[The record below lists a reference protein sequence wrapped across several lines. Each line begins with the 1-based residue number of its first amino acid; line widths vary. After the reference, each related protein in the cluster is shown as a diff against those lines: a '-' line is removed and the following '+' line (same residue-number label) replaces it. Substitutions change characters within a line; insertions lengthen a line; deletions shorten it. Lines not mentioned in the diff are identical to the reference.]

1 MKGKIDPIDLLIKA
15 LGYILTAAVAAALT
29 LLICT
34 GTGVAGNSK
43 LAQLENLIQE
53 KFINDVDKTALED
66 GAAAGMVA
74 ALNDRWSY
82 YIPADQYEA
91 HMEQMNNAYV
101 GIGVTI
107 TVREDGKGFNVMLV
121 EPGGPAQDAGIL
133 PGDIITAVEGQ
144 NAIELGTDGAR
155 ELIRGKEGTDV
166 TITILRDGQ
175 TMDVTMTRKNIQ
187 VQVTSG
193 EMLEDKIGLVTIA
206 NFDSRCADETVATI
220 ETLLEQGATALI
232 FDVRNN
238 PGGYKHELVE
248 LLDYLLPAGPLFRSL
263 SYDGREEVDSSSES
277 CIELP
282 MAVLINGSSYSAAEF
297 FAAALEEYDWA
308 VTVGDPTVG
317 KGYFQNTFRFTD
329 GSAVGLSI
337 GKYFTPKGVSLADAG
352 GLIPNIQVEVDEE
365 TAAKIYGKLL
375 DPAEDPQIQAA
386 VKALLAEK

>member
-1 MKGKIDPIDLLIKA
+1 MKGKIDPVDLLIKA

-53 KFINDVDKTALED
+53 KFINDVDKTAVED

-107 TVREDGKGFNVMLV
+107 TVREDRKGFDVLLV

-144 NAIELGTDGAR
+144 NAVDLGTDGAR

-166 TITILRDGQ
+166 TVTILRDGQ
-175 TMDVTMTRKNIQ
+175 TMDVTMTRKTIQ
-187 VQVTSG
+187 VQVASG

>member
-1 MKGKIDPIDLLIKA
+1 MKGKIDPVDLLIKA

-107 TVREDGKGFNVMLV
+107 TVREDRKGFDVLLV

-166 TITILRDGQ
+166 TVTILRDGQ
-175 TMDVTMTRKNIQ
+175 TMDVTMTRKTIQ

-277 CIELP
+277 CLELP

>member
-1 MKGKIDPIDLLIKA
+1 MKEKNSPVDLLIKT
-15 LGYILTAAVAAALT
+15 LGYILVAAVASALT

-34 GTGVAGNSK
+34 GTGIAGKSK

-53 KFINDVDKTALED
+53 KFINDVDEKALED
-66 GAAAGMVA
+66 SAAAGMVA

-107 TVREDGKGFNVMLV
+107 TVREDGKGFDVLLV
-121 EPGGPAQDAGIL
+121 EPGGPALEAGIL

-144 NAIELGTDGAR
+144 NAVELGTDGAR
-155 ELIRGKEGTDV
+155 DLIRGKEGTDV
-166 TITILRDGQ
+166 TVTILRDGQ
-175 TMDVTMTRKNIQ
+175 TMDVTMTRKTIQ
-187 VQVTSG
+187 VQVASG
-193 EMLEDKIGLVTIA
+193 EMLEDGIGLVTIA
-206 NFDSRCADETVATI
+206 NFDSRCADETVAAI
-220 ETLLEQGATALI
+220 ETLLDQGATALI

-263 SYDGREEVDSSSES
+263 SYDGKEEVDSSSES
-277 CIELP
+277 CLELP

-317 KGYFQNTFRFTD
+317 KGYFQSTFQFTD

-352 GLIPNIQVEVDEE
+352 GLIPSIQVEVDEE

-375 DPAEDPQIQAA
+375 NPAEDPQIQAA
-386 VKALLAEK
+386 VDALLAEK

>member
-1 MKGKIDPIDLLIKA
+1 MKGKIDPVDLLIKA

-107 TVREDGKGFNVMLV
+107 TVREDRKGFDVLLV

-166 TITILRDGQ
+166 TVTILRDGQ
-175 TMDVTMTRKNIQ
+175 TMDVTMTRKTIQ

-282 MAVLINGSSYSAAEF
+282 MAVLINGNSYSAAEF

-317 KGYFQNTFRFTD
+317 KGYFQSTYQFTD

-337 GKYFTPKGVSLADAG
+337 GKYFTPEGVSLADVG
-352 GLIPNIQVEVDEE
+352 GLVPGIPVEVDEE

>member
-1 MKGKIDPIDLLIKA
+1 MKGKIDPVDLLIKA

-155 ELIRGKEGTDV
+155 NLIRGKEGTDV

-317 KGYFQNTFRFTD
+317 KSYFQNTFRFTD

-337 GKYFTPKGVSLADAG
+337 GKYFTPKGVSLADVG

>member
-107 TVREDGKGFNVMLV
+107 TVREDRKGFDVLLV

-144 NAIELGTDGAR
+144 NAVDLGTDGAR

-166 TITILRDGQ
+166 TVTILRDGQ
-175 TMDVTMTRKNIQ
+175 TMDVTMTRKTIQ
-187 VQVTSG
+187 VQVASG

-317 KGYFQNTFRFTD
+317 KSYFQNTFRFTD

-337 GKYFTPKGVSLADAG
+337 GKYFTPKGVSLADVG

>member
-107 TVREDGKGFNVMLV
+107 TVREDRKGFDVLLV

-175 TMDVTMTRKNIQ
+175 TMDVTMTRKTIQ

-317 KGYFQNTFRFTD
+317 KSYFQNTFRFTD

-337 GKYFTPKGVSLADAG
+337 GKYFTPKGVSLADVG